1 MINKFF
7 TIFAG
12 IFTFLLGFFTSKK
25 ISDAEI
31 LKQQVKQYEEKEK
44 QREKL
49 DKIITDANSVSSYD
63 KRLWLKKQ
71 RETSNN
77 NK

>member
-12 IFTFLLGFFTSKK
+12 IFTFILGFFTSKK

-49 DKIITDANSVSSYD
+49 DKIIADANTVSNDD

-71 RETSNN
+71 RESRNS
-77 NK
+77 K

>member
-49 DKIITDANSVSSYD
+49 DKIITDANSVSSDD

-71 RETSNN
+71 REARN

>member
-49 DKIITDANSVSSYD
+49 DKIITDANTVSSDD

-71 RETSNN
+71 RESRN

>member
-44 QREKL
+44 QRE
-49 DKIITDANSVSSYD
+49 
-63 KRLWLKKQ
+63 
-71 RETSNN
+71 TSNN

>member
-49 DKIITDANSVSSYD
+49 DKIIVNANSVSNDD

-71 RETSNN
+71 RESRN

>member
-7 TIFAG
+7 TIFAS
-12 IFTFLLGFFTSKK
+12 IFTFFLGFFTSKK

-49 DKIITDANSVSSYD
+49 DKIITDANTVSNDD

-71 RETSNN
+71 RESRN

>member
-49 DKIITDANSVSSYD
+49 DKIITDANTVSSDD

-71 RETSNN
+71 REARN

>member
-25 ISDAEI
+25 ISDAGI

-49 DKIITDANSVSSYD
+49 DKIITDANTVSSDD

-71 RETSNN
+71 RESRN

>member
-49 DKIITDANSVSSYD
+49 DKIIVNANSVSNDD

-71 RETSNN
+71 REARN

>member
-7 TIFAG
+7 TVFAG
-12 IFTFLLGFFTSKK
+12 IFTFFLGFFTSKK

-49 DKIITDANSVSSYD
+49 DKIIVDANAVSNDD

-71 RETSNN
+71 REKLG

>member
-49 DKIITDANSVSSYD
+49 DKIITDANTVSNDD

-71 RETSNN
+71 RESRN